1 MASKL
6 ILFPM
11 LPPVEKPASLA
22 TIRPTLGESR
32 GVAALYAAAYVP
44 AGRGASNKQP
54 SLGDNAPARIAVKL
68 ARLDYIHAE
77 AVGDVEGLVDNLL
90 AAFDPDY
97 GKGS

>member
-1 MASKL
+1 MTA
-6 ILFPM
+6 I
-11 LPPVEKPASLA
+11 
-22 TIRPTLGESR
+22 
-32 GVAALYAAAYVP
+32 YAAAYVP
-44 AGRGASNKQP
+44 VGRGASNKQP

>member
-11 LPPVEKPASLA
+11 LPLVEKPASLA

-32 GVAALYAAAYVP
+32 GVTAMYAAAYAP

>member
-1 MASKL
+1 MTSRL

-11 LPPVEKPASLA
+11 AALVEKPAGLA
-22 TIRPTLGESR
+22 TT
-32 GVAALYAAAYVP
+32 AH
-44 AGRGASNKQP
+44 GASNKQP
-54 SLGDNAPARIAVKL
+54 PWRQRARSHRRQAR
-68 ARLDYIHAE
+68 RLDTTRE

>member
-1 MASKL
+1 MISKL